1 MTGRASSAGITGR
14 ASRAGMTGRRLLA
27 VSHTGLFSGAERVL
41 LHYATAAREAGWS
54 VSVATPAG
62 TMDETMRAAGFVTS
76 ALADLKLGDGPRPVA
91 AARLAA
97 RWVPAA
103 RQLRRIGGDADVVL
117 VNGLLALPAARLAR
131 LRAPL
136 CWLVHDVV
144 VRNDLEMI
152 VRGSAGA
159 VDLAI
164 AVSDAA
170 GALARRLGIPTV
182 VARNGA
188 RWPVDAAP
196 DTAPPDEDGRPIVG
210 INAMLTPW
218 KGHLV
223 LLDAMARVPTAT
235 VELMGGSF
243 PKDGDHVEVLRR
255 RASQPDLAGRVR
267 FLGQRSDPLDV
278 MRRWTVAVNASVDP
292 EAAPLSVLEAM
303 SIGLPVVA
311 TDHGGSSEVLGEA
324 GVLVPPRDAGA
335 LAGAVS
341 ALLADPVRRARCRDA
356 GRHAVAE
363 RYNLDQTTDRFLDLL
378 AAATTR

>member
-1 MTGRASSAGITGR
+1 M
-14 ASRAGMTGRRLLA
+14 

-41 LHYATAAREAGWS
+41 LHYATAARNAGWS

-62 TMDETMRAAGFVTS
+62 TMDEAMRSAGFVTHE
-76 ALADLKLGDGPRPVA
+76 LPDLKLGDGSRAVA

-97 RWVPAA
+97 RWAPAA
-103 RQLRRIGGDADVVL
+103 RRLRRLGGDADVVL

-131 LRAPL
+131 LATPL

-152 VRGSAGA
+152 VKGSAGA

-170 GALARRLGIPTV
+170 GALARHLGIPTE
-182 VARNGA
+182 VARNGT

-196 DTAPPDEDGRPIVG
+196 ETSPLDGDGRPVVG

-218 KGHLV
+218 KGHPV
-223 LLDAMARVPTAT
+223 LLDAMARVPDAT
-235 VELMGGSF
+235 LEVMGGNF
-243 PKDGDHVEVLRR
+243 PKDGDHVEALRR
-255 RASQPDLAGRVR
+255 RAGQPDLAGRVR

-278 MRRWTVAVNASVDP
+278 MRGWTVAVNASVDP

-303 SIGLPVVA
+303 SLGVPVVA
-311 TDHGGSSEVLGEA
+311 TDHGGSPEVLGDA
-324 GVLVPPRDAGA
+324 GVLVRPRDAGA
-335 LAGAVS
+335 LGDAVAG
-341 ALLADPVRRARCRDA
+341 LLADAGQRARCHAA
-356 GRHAVAE
+356 GRQAVAE
-363 RYNLDQTTDRFLDLL
+363 HYNLEETTARFLDVLRS
-378 AAATTR
+378 ARQR

>member
-1 MTGRASSAGITGR
+1 MSDPCRARPDA
-14 ASRAGMTGRRLLA
+14 TGRRLLA

-41 LHYATAAREAGWS
+41 LHYTTAARDAGWV

-62 TMDETMRAAGFVTS
+62 TMDEAMRAAGFATS
-76 ALADLKLGDGPRPVA
+76 ALPDLKLGDGPRALA

-97 RWVPAA
+97 RWIPAA
-103 RQLRRIGGDADVVL
+103 RRLRVLAGDADVVL
-117 VNGLLALPAARLAR
+117 VNGLLALPAARLAGFD
-131 LRAPL
+131 APL

-144 VRNDLEMI
+144 VRGDLRMI
-152 VRGSAGA
+152 VKGSAGG
-159 VDLAI
+159 VDLAV

-170 GALARRLGIPTV
+170 GALARELAIPTE

-196 DTAPPDEDGRPIVG
+196 EIAPPDEDGRPIVG

-223 LLDAMARVPTAT
+223 LLDAMAKVPEAT

-243 PKDGDHVEVLRR
+243 PKDGGHVDAVRR
-255 RASQPDLAGRVR
+255 RAAAPDLAGRVR
-267 FLGQRSDPLDV
+267 FLGQRDDPLDV
-278 MRRWTVAVNASVDP
+278 MRRWTVAVNASIDP

-311 TDHGGSSEVLGEA
+311 TDHGGSPEVLGDA
-324 GVLVPPRDAGA
+324 GVLVAPRDAA
-335 LAGAVS
+335 AIADAVRM
-341 ALLADPVRRARCRDA
+341 LLAEPGRRARCRSA
-356 GRHAVAE
+356 GRRAGAE
-363 RYNLDQTTDRFLDLL
+363 RYNLEQTTSHFLDVL
-378 AAATTR
+378 ASATNR